1 MNNNE
6 ENVDMEEEVILEEA
20 SYRLSRSASAAL
32 AMGLRHALFNNVSI
46 ADTLQD
52 LEFHT
57 IGEQIHVN
65 NFPEEWMTPPD
76 SLLKKDE

>member
-32 AMGLRHALFNNVSI
+32 AMGFRHALFNN
-46 ADTLQD
+46 
-52 LEFHT
+52 ET
-57 IGEQIHVN
+57 ICIFKCNCFLIKIYILNIFVFKRNEVGCA
-65 NFPEEWMTPPD
+65 
-76 SLLKKDE
+76 